1 MMDTHERGLL
11 LHAQRQRAAAALRE
25 ERNLRSSGGGLRKT
39 ITPLCIINLK
49 SWTSHSKNICGLGRN
64 DLSASAA

>member
-25 ERNLRSSGGGLRKT
+25 ERNWLSSGWGLHK
-39 ITPLCIINLK
+39 L
-49 SWTSHSKNICGLGRN
+49 SHRSQVVAVYKL
-64 DLSASAA
+64 LLF